1 VNGFFP
7 IILSS
12 PSGGGKTTIAKAL
25 LRRRNDLGYS
35 VSCTTRPTR
44 PEEKEGLDYF
54 FLSREEFEKAR
65 ARGEFAES
73 AEVHGNLYGTLRRE
87 IDRVLASGRHV
98 VMDIDVQG
106 TRQFIK
112 AYPESV
118 TVFLIPPDVEI
129 MLSRLKGRGTESPDS
144 LARRLKSAVEELR
157 AVDLYSYLVVNHD
170 LDEAVRAVSSIIDAE
185 SMRLERLDEIHSR
198 IGAMITDLESELDK
212 MNRRF

>member
-1 VNGFFP
+1 MSGFFP

-44 PEEKEGLDYF
+44 TEEKEGQDYF
-54 FLSREEFEKAR
+54 FLSRDEFEKAR
-65 ARGEFAES
+65 ERGEFAES

-87 IDRVLASGRHV
+87 IDRVLASRRHV

-106 TRQFIK
+106 TRQFTK

-129 MLSRLKGRGTESPDS
+129 MLSRLRGRGSEDPES
-144 LARRLKSAVEELR
+144 LALRLKSAVEELR

-185 SMRLERLDEIHSR
+185 SMRIERLDQIHSR

-212 MNRRF
+212 MNRRV